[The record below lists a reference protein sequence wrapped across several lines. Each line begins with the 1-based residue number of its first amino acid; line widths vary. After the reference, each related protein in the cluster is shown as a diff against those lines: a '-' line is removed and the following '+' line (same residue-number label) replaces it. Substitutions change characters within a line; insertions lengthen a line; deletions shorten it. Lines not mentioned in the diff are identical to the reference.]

1 MSDES
6 LPAVTLIV
14 LNYNGRFL
22 LNACLTALL
31 NLDYPHFEVIL
42 VDNASNDD
50 SISFVKQH
58 FPRVAIILNNDN
70 RGYAAGN
77 NAALRQVQTPFAILV
92 NPDIVVKPDWLRQ
105 FIIPM
110 LTDARIG
117 IAGCKLVYPD
127 GVTLQHA
134 GGVIRPPRAAPDHF
148 GARQPDTGQ
157 FDALQ
162 DVEYVI
168 GAALAVRLETITAIG
183 LLDEGFFLYFEDA
196 DWCTRARRAGW
207 RVVYLP
213 QATAVH
219 DESAIAG
226 QEGRDY
232 LRRFHTSRWRY
243 LLKHTDPQFLLDA
256 TYPAEADWLAQCG
269 VFERQAAVQAYRL
282 TLNKLPEIFKR
293 RTEDG
298 NSEVTAAAQ
307 NQIAQSLLDLRRL
320 ALLSAY
326 ESPTNPA
333 SLAGSAVMAERPF
346 QLSNAA
352 NWPAHRPLGTYCCP
366 QPGPQPG
373 PGLSV
378 LPGCAWPPPRPH
390 PTPRQRPPPRPA
402 PAGDGRCAPPAMATK
417 ATCNRCRPWPNG
429 VQRQP
434 GGIPPPQP
442 GPNGTSTTS
451 AAWSTA
457 SPRRAA
463 SRGGGAPC
471 PGDDPR
477 HRPGPLGGDRAGHRA
492 QDGRVHLAEGN
503 VVLLRYSD
511 LYAYDAQGAL
521 AAGRVWRWRAAARR
535 RPGKLPAATS
545 G

>member
-256 TYPAEADWLAQCG
+256 TCPAEADWLAQCG
-269 VFERQAAVQAYRL
+269 VVERQAAVQAYRL
-282 TLNKLPEIFKR
+282 TLNTLPEIFKR
-293 RTEDG
+293 RAEDG
-298 NSEVTAAAQ
+298 GVEVTVAAQ

-326 ESPTNPA
+326 ESLNPA
-333 SLAGSAVMAERPF
+333 SLAGSAVVAERPF
-346 QLSNAA
+346 SSQTPLIGPLIARFRSAWNNVAARWYVRPLTAQQNAFNQEIVNELTLSAERLRDQGAIILAQESDQVHVQQRQADLRVELAQLEQQLTQLSTRLQQLEEKYDN
-352 NWPAHRPLGTYCCP
+352 H
-366 QPGPQPG
+366 
-373 PGLSV
+373 
-378 LPGCAWPPPRPH
+378 
-390 PTPRQRPPPRPA
+390 
-402 PAGDGRCAPPAMATK
+402 
-417 ATCNRCRPWPNG
+417 
-429 VQRQP
+429 
-434 GGIPPPQP
+434 
-442 GPNGTSTTS
+442 
-451 AAWSTA
+451 TA
-457 SPRRAA
+457 
-463 SRGGGAPC
+463 
-471 PGDDPR
+471 
-477 HRPGPLGGDRAGHRA
+477 L
-492 QDGRVHLAEGN
+492 
-503 VVLLRYSD
+503 
-511 LYAYDAQGAL
+511 
-521 AAGRVWRWRAAARR
+521 
-535 RPGKLPAATS
+535 
-545 G
+545 